1 MAQHTLIH
9 ITTAGERWDLIAWHY
24 YGDAYRY
31 APLIAANPHVPITP
45 ALPAG
50 IRLNIPVLARE
61 SGNAVSKHGLPPW
74 MR

>member
-1 MAQHTLIH
+1 MFIAHT
-9 ITTAGERWDLIAWHY
+9 TTEGERWDQLAWRY

-31 APLIAANPHVPITP
+31 LPIVQANPHVPISA

-50 IRLNIPVLARE
+50 LTLAIPVLQPLPTTE
-61 SGNAVSKHGLPPW
+61 DLPPW